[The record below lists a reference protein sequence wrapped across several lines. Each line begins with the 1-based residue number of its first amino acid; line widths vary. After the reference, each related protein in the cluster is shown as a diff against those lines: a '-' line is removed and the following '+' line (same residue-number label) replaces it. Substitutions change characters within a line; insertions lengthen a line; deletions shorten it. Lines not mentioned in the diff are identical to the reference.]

1 MGAALPVQVASGSD
15 RAEQVRRSVAS
26 SIGEF
31 KALRRDLHQHP
42 ELSFQEF
49 RTAAIVAERLAQWG
63 YEVTTGIAGTGVV
76 GTLRVGSGGTK
87 GSIKGNVSNKGTL
100 VFDRSNGQAFAGVRH
115 VAAGHSFGGVL
126 TALIAGEHRG
136 LFERVVLLDPVLF
149 SPTMLMG
156 MSLGELTGVIRHTP
170 LARQARG
177 RRDHWASR
185 DEARANLTGRGT
197 YKGWADEAMDAF
209 LTHALADADD
219 GVRLKCQPSREA
231 EIFSSGPD
239 RLWSVLG
246 RVRTPVLMLHAQHTF
261 PFVGEAAQRWR
272 NINDAVETREVPGG
286 HCFMQEDPAHAA
298 EQVRGFL
305 SEP

>member
-1 MGAALPVQVASGSD
+1 M
-15 RAEQVRRSVAS
+15 
-26 SIGEF
+26 
-31 KALRRDLHQHP
+31 DLISWQHP
-42 ELSFQEF
+42 TRHGF
-49 RTAAIVAERLAQWG
+49 
-63 YEVTTGIAGTGVV
+63 
-76 GTLRVGSGGTK
+76 TLRGWHTPPSGKPLLHFLHGNGFCGRVYEPMLRHLSTHFDLWLSDAQGHGDSDHGERFVGW
-87 GSIKGNVSNKGTL
+87 N
-100 VFDRSNGQAFAGVRH
+100 RSADLAVEALKAQGQAFAGVRH

-170 LARQARG
+170 LARQARA
-177 RRDHWASR
+177 RRDHWPSR
-185 DEARANLTGRGT
+185 AEALAALTGRGT
-197 YKGWADEAMDAF
+197 YKGWTDDAMQAF
-209 LTHALADADD
+209 VTHALADADD

-272 NINDAVETREVPGG
+272 QLNDAVETREVPGG

-298 EQVRGFL
+298 EQVLSFL
-305 SEP
+305 DLPNKA

>member
-1 MGAALPVQVASGSD
+1 MQLIPWS
-15 RAEQVRRSVAS
+15 
-26 SIGEF
+26 
-31 KALRRDLHQHP
+31 HP
-42 ELSFQEF
+42 AREGF
-49 RTAAIVAERLAQWG
+49 
-63 YEVTTGIAGTGVV
+63 
-76 GTLRVGSGGTK
+76 TLRGWHTPPSGKPLLHFMHGNGFCGRVYEPMLRHLSLGFDLWLSDAQGHGDSDHGERFVGW
-87 GSIKGNVSNKGTL
+87 N
-100 VFDRSNGQAFAGVRH
+100 RSADLAVEALKAQGQAFADVRH

-126 TALIAGEHRG
+126 TALITGEHRG

-170 LARQARG
+170 LARQARA
-177 RRDHWASR
+177 RRDHWPSR
-185 DEARANLTGRGT
+185 AEAQAALTGRGT
-197 YKGWADEAMDAF
+197 YKGWTDDAMQAF
-209 LTHALADADD
+209 VTHALADLDD

-261 PFVGEAAQRWR
+261 PFVAEAAQRWR
-272 NINDAVETREVPGG
+272 QINDAVETREVPGG

-298 EQVRGFL
+298 EQVLSFL
-305 SEP
+305 AAG